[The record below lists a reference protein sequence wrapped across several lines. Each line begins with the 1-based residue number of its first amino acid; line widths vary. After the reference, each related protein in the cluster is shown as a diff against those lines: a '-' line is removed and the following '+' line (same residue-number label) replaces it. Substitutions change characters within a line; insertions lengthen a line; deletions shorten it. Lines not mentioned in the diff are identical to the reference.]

1 MRRITASQIKFSMND
16 TPDYHKYK
24 KRGAYYILAGAVL
37 IFFVL
42 GLNGIFFGTKDT
54 VYSQEPARKS
64 SSGIEDQTESED
76 GMWDGPILFYKGNG
90 QPVHLILVEKAIQK
104 LHLYGYDGRYHL
116 IKSYD
121 CSTGENRGKKHEEK
135 DRKTPEG
142 IYFNIKT
149 YRDSKITLFGDRAFR
164 LNYPDPFDDLECNR
178 GNGIFIHGS
187 NRAVKPFSTNGC
199 IVLSNPDLADLDKRI
214 NFKKVPVIIGERLP
228 YRFKPAG
235 NNMSQFIPL
244 FKKAM
249 IPEHYASLKSEFR
262 YITLLGFQERV
273 VALSAIRI
281 KDAGDILGFSR
292 LFLARPD
299 KNFLVLLKREWDEE
313 KFVGK
318 SG

>member
-1 MRRITASQIKFSMND
+1 MND
-16 TPDYHKYK
+16 KPDHHKCN
-24 KRGAYYILAGAVL
+24 RHSAYYILLGVTL
-37 IFFVL
+37 IFCTL
-42 GLNGIFFGTKDT
+42 GLNGYFFGTKDT

-90 QPVHLILVEKAIQK
+90 KPVYLILVEKAIQK

-116 IKSYD
+116 IKSYT
-121 CSTGENRGKKHEEK
+121 CSTGENQGKKHEEK

-149 YRDSKITLFGDRAFR
+149 YRDSKITLFGDRAFG

-178 GNGIFIHGS
+178 GKGIFIHGS
-187 NRAVKPFSTNGC
+187 NRAIKPFSTNGC
-199 IVLSNPDLADLDKRI
+199 VVLNNRDLADLDKRI
-214 NFKKVPVIIGERLP
+214 NFKKVPVIIGKRLP

-235 NNMSQFIPL
+235 NNLSQFIPL

-249 IPEHYASLKSEFR
+249 IPEHYASLKSEFC

-292 LFLARPD
+292 LFLARPG
-299 KNFLVLLKREWDEE
+299 KNFLVLLKRKWDEE
-313 KFVGK
+313 KFVEK